1 MGDSFGGWGFV
12 PRVTVV
18 WAVRDCNP
26 SGRDWSFGVSAAA
39 RYARAM
45 EPRTDPRANDPIP
58 LSVLA
63 AAAHELRGEAHRA
76 AAVCERLAR
85 EGRDPEVREL
95 ARAMQGVC
103 FRAANLGTASR
114 GPLQPAGSWWRRM
127 LRALAD
133 G

>member
-1 MGDSFGGWGFV
+1 M
-12 PRVTVV
+12 PRVTV
-18 WAVRDCNP
+18 ARTVRDCNHA
-26 SGRDWSFGVSAAA
+26 GRDWSFGVSSAP

-45 EPRTDPRANDPIP
+45 DDSRTDPRANDPIP

-103 FRAANLGTASR
+103 FRAANLGAAAR
-114 GPLQPAGSWWRRM
+114 GPLQPTVSWWRRV